1 MSDEGAKAIAS
12 ETIEAASAALR
23 KLSLDIHSH
32 PELAFE
38 EHHAHAALTDF
49 LEERG
54 FAVERGAYGMETAFK
69 AVAGSG
75 GPAIAVMCEYDSL
88 PGIGHACGH
97 NLIAV
102 SGVAVALGLQA
113 TLGEGNGTVVV
124 LGSPAEEGGGGK
136 IRMIDAGAFD
146 DIEAAL
152 MLHPGPLGGSLSGGA
167 RPLMSAISSLVVDF
181 HGRNAHAAASP
192 WAGLNALDALV
203 AGYSAVA
210 MLRQHIRP
218 DQRIHGIITEGGKA
232 PNVVPDHTQARF
244 MIRARD
250 RAAVDELRVRV
261 LACFEGAA
269 QSTGCTLEYEW
280 GASGYDDVRSNGTMA
295 DGYVAN
301 AAALG
306 QEVRSEPAEAYAST
320 DMGNVS
326 YVVPSIHPM
335 FGIPAEFANHHA
347 GFTEAAATEEAHE
360 RTLIAA
366 KALCHTALDLYSDGE
381 TLAATKRDF
390 AGTTLD

>member
-1 MSDEGAKAIAS
+1 MSDDGAKAVAN
-12 ETIEAASAALR
+12 ETIEAADAALR
-23 KLSLDIHSH
+23 ELSLDIHAH
-32 PELAFE
+32 PELGFE
-38 EHHAHAALTDF
+38 EHHAHAALTGF
-49 LEERG
+49 LEARG

-75 GPAIAVMCEYDSL
+75 GPAIAVICEYDAL

-97 NLIAV
+97 NLIAAA
-102 SGVAVALGLQA
+102 GVAVALGLQA

-136 IRMIDAGAFD
+136 IRLIEAGAFAEID
-146 DIEAAL
+146 AAL
-152 MLHPGPLGGSLSGGA
+152 MLHPGPLGGSLDGGA
-167 RPLMSAISSLVVDF
+167 RPLMTAIQSLVVDF

-192 WAGLNALDALV
+192 WDGLNALDALI
-203 AGYSAVA
+203 AGYNAVA

-244 MIRARD
+244 MIHARD
-250 RAAVDELRVRV
+250 RAAVDELRERV

-269 QSTGCTLEYEW
+269 QSTGCRLEYEW
-280 GASGYDDVRSNGTMA
+280 GAGGYDDVRSNGPMA

-301 AAALG
+301 SAALG
-306 QEVRSEPAEAYAST
+306 QTVQAEPVEAYAST

-326 YVVPSIHPM
+326 YVVPSIHPL

-347 GFTEAAATEEAHE
+347 GFTEAAASEEAHA
-360 RTLIAA
+360 RMLSAA

-381 TLAATKRDF
+381 TLAAAKRDF
-390 AGTTLD
+390 AAIAEG